1 MPINGT
7 VQATGEFAP
16 SSSGDTY
23 AIIDAKYMRD
33 GFRNVDTIADL
44 DSITTDRRIAGMVAG
59 VSGGTAYYKLNP
71 EPWAYTFSDWSTFST
86 GSSGSTFTGNTSG
99 SCITDLY
106 ISNLYGC
113 SPITV
118 HDDIILT
125 TNKKIIGGTGE
136 IDFYGSTGVALTSD
150 NSNYATPYIWV
161 DSGSSQSIAGIYD
174 DVNGS
179 QIGVT
184 TRNSSFP
191 LLGNYITIFPDKT
204 RIYHSDILEIGSGN
218 SSFNADAIK
227 ISSTQGITGK
237 TNNLPKNGVIISSQN
252 SYLQTGVTNSVI
264 LGGSN
269 IIATSND
276 TVYVPY
282 LNISLLASGTSVTN
296 LGIDIN
302 GNVVSGTTASA
313 QTTGIKYNILSG
325 ETVDIA
331 ADYEYFVYGNL
342 TLEGT
347 INNSGK
353 IVIMNGAFINS
364 GGTYNQLSG
373 GSLTLVS
380 SQTINKYSIT
390 TGLTANT
397 PLVITHN
404 LGTPDVMITVKDL
417 NTGYKIGVDE
427 YSYNLNDVTV
437 ESTNTLT
444 NIRITIVG

>member
-1 MPINGT
+1 MPIIGT

-16 SSSGDTY
+16 SSTGDTY
-23 AIIDAKYMRD
+23 AILDAKYIRD
-33 GFRNVDTIADL
+33 GFRNVDTITDL

-71 EPWAYTFSDWSTFST
+71 EPWLYDFTDWSTFST
-86 GSSGSTFTGNTSG
+86 SSSGNTG
-99 SCITDLY
+99 
-106 ISNLYGC
+106 
-113 SPITV
+113 
-118 HDDIILT
+118 
-125 TNKKIIGGTGE
+125 
-136 IDFYGSTGVALTSD
+136 
-150 NSNYATPYIWV
+150 
-161 DSGSSQSIAGIYD
+161 
-174 DVNGS
+174 
-179 QIGVT
+179 
-184 TRNSSFP
+184 
-191 LLGNYITIFPDKT
+191 
-204 RIYHSDILEIGSGN
+204 
-218 SSFNADAIK
+218 
-227 ISSTQGITGK
+227 
-237 TNNLPKNGVIISSQN
+237 
-252 SYLQTGVTNSVI
+252 
-264 LGGSN
+264 
-269 IIATSND
+269 
-276 TVYVPY
+276 
-282 LNISLLASGTSVTN
+282 
-296 LGIDIN
+296 
-302 GNVVSGTTASA
+302 
-313 QTTGIKYNILSG
+313 GIKYNILSG

-353 IVIMNGAFINS
+353 IIIMNGVFINS

-373 GSLTLVS
+373 GSVTLVS

-417 NTGYKIGVDE
+417 DTGYKIGVDE